1 MSDSILTDA
10 NSPWQTAGWRAA
22 PLLAALVVWL
32 VVGFAQRADAEDRPS
47 YLGKRQVGIR
57 LGVWSNR
64 GETPPKE
71 GQVNEEGTFSTNIK
85 ESAFYFEGFYSYP
98 LLPWTSAELSLGSVN
113 RGSVTINEGTK
124 SDIGNLIIYPVL
136 VQFKVYPAF
145 MFPSKFQPYLLAG
158 GGLLYG
164 RRTVQF
170 TSSGSYYSNWAEESS
185 TDFSYVL
192 GGGIDYLVAGPIGLD
207 FTVKYMPIKLS
218 LVTIE
223 DYDAVAFALGVKYLY

>member
-1 MSDSILTDA
+1 MSDSILVVADTQQLNA
-10 NSPWQTAGWRAA
+10 LGRVGL
-22 PLLAALVVWL
+22 LLAVLVLWL
-32 VVGFAQRADAEDRPS
+32 VAGFAQRADAEDRPS

-64 GETPPKE
+64 GKTPPKD
-71 GQVNEEGTFSTNIK
+71 GQVNELGTFSTNIK
-85 ESAFYFEGFYSYP
+85 ESAFYFEGLYSYP
-98 LLPWTSAELSLGSVN
+98 LLPWTSAEISLGSVN
-113 RGSVTINEGTK
+113 RGSVTISEGTK

-136 VQFKVYPAF
+136 VQFKIYPAF
-145 MFPSKFQPYLLAG
+145 LLPSKFQPYLLAG

-192 GGGIDYLVAGPIGLD
+192 GGGIDYSIAGPIGLD

-218 LVTIE
+218 LLTIE